1 MIIPIINQR
10 LLTSDVSQE
19 EAQRVA
25 SILKENKVEYYQKT
39 VTQGGNTVITRGM
52 DLRTASSMKYAM
64 PVDNVT
70 KYVYLT
76 YVKRKDYPRAKDLI
90 TKSQNA

>member
-10 LLTSDVSQE
+10 LLTTDVSQE

-39 VTQGGNTVITRGM
+39 VTQGGNMIVTRNM
-52 DLRTASSMKYAM
+52 DMRTASSMKFGMSA
-64 PVDNVT
+64 DNIT
-70 KYVYLT
+70 KYVYMT
-76 YVKRKDYPRAKDLI
+76 YVKRKDLPRAKGLI
-90 TKSQNA
+90 TK